1 MSKIVSSMTAFIQ
14 TDYGGNVISPTP
26 ANSWFGNAYTDC
38 RVNIAGNTLHCKP
51 NQRIRVTPMEV
62 SFDKGMLPVVNNQ
75 NNCFFVVDST
85 NPAALTIT
93 PVYIPVGNCS
103 CVGNGNIPA
112 AAQIPNSLCGMVNAG
127 LVNAGFPA
135 VTCRVN
141 NQVLAP
147 IGAAVDATSFVG
159 NIVFDGLGA
168 TEEIYFI
175 RDTNQTN
182 TGSPQVAGN
191 LTPYNRSAH
200 RLLGG
205 YLNEVHFAVTNL
217 PSNAE
222 LAALED
228 SYAFEAGATIGM
240 PYPPQLKPLNH
251 IYLRSNTL
259 GPNNLEIAVNSTNPS
274 NGMASSNIILRVPYN
289 CNTNTSLE
297 VAGNGGQN
305 FNPVTGTYANN
316 DPPNVVSAYYTNTQW
331 RWTNHSGKDFAFI
344 SPSNIVSTMQ
354 FSLTDTQGVNL
365 IKYYVETGL
374 PKYKSGYGMFLTIRF
389 DILED

>member
-14 TDYGGNVISPTP
+14 TDYGGNVVSTTP

-38 RVNIAGNTLHCKP
+38 RVNVAGNTLHCKP

-75 NNCFFVVDST
+75 NNCFFIVDST

-103 CVGNGNIPA
+103 AIGNGNVPA
-112 AAQIPNSLCGMVNAG
+112 ANQIPNSLCGMVNAG
-127 LVNAGFPA
+127 LITAGFA
-135 VTCRVN
+135 AITCRVM
-141 NQVLAP
+141 NQVQGPTAP
-147 IGAAVDATSFVG
+147 AVDAVSFVG
-159 NIVFDGLGA
+159 NVVFDGLNA
-168 TEEIYFI
+168 NEAIYFV
-175 RDTNQTN
+175 RDTNQIN
-182 TGSPQVAGN
+182 TGSPQIPPN

-205 YLNEVHFAVTNL
+205 YLNDVHFAITGA

-222 LAALED
+222 IAALTD
-228 SYAFEAGATIGM
+228 SYAFSAPATVGM
-240 PYPPQLKPLNH
+240 PYPPQLKPLDH
-251 IYLRSNTL
+251 VYLRSNTL
-259 GPNNLEIAVNSTNPS
+259 GPNNLEISVNSSNPS

-297 VAGNGGQN
+297 VAGNGGMS
-305 FNPVTGTYANN
+305 FEPVTGTYQSRL
-316 DPPNVVSAYYTNTQW
+316 PPNVVSAYSMNSQW
-331 RWTNHSGKDFAFI
+331 RWSNISGKDFAFI
-344 SPSNIVSTMQ
+344 SPSNIISTMQ

-365 IKYYVETGL
+365 IEYYVETGV
-374 PKYKSGYGMFLTIRF
+374 PQYKSGYGMFITIRF